1 MFRLLFSILLSFYL
15 CLQISAPVN
24 AEEGGA
30 GHYVPGSA
38 ATLVDVAPSQS
49 GWVIQPLFLNYEAEF
64 DGTRTISSGGLVS
77 TGLGVSAT
85 SVTIGA
91 VYSLENKVMGATYSA
106 GLYLPWLWLDVTGT
120 VENFS
125 RFDSVSGLS
134 DIAIIPAVL
143 VWKTGSWQYDIA
155 FPIYAPTGDYEV
167 GQLANLG
174 LNYWT
179 FDPTFGIVY
188 NNPKTG
194 FNAALHS
201 GVTFNTENSDTDYDS
216 GSVLHAEVSVQQL
229 LPTKIGVL
237 GFGVN
242 AFLYE
247 QISDDSGAGAV
258 NGGFR
263 GRSLGIGPVLDYIL
277 PTEENGTFVFELK
290 WLPELDTD
298 NRVEGDYIWF
308 KAAWQF

>member
-1 MFRLLFSILLSFYL
+1 VS
-15 CLQISAPVN
+15 

-38 ATLVDVAPSQS
+38 ATLVDVAPSQA
-49 GWVIQPLFLNYEAEF
+49 GWVIQPLFLNYNAEF
-64 DGTRTISSGGLVS
+64 DGSRTISTGGLVS
-77 TGLGVSAT
+77 TGLDVSAT

-91 VYSLENKVMGATYSA
+91 VYSLESKVMGATYSA
-106 GLYLPWLWLDVTGT
+106 GLYVPLLWMDVKGT
-120 VENFS
+120 VENLS
-125 RFDSVSGLS
+125 RSDSVSGLS

-201 GVTFNTENSDTDYDS
+201 GITFNTENSDTDYDS
-216 GSVLHAEVSVQQL
+216 GSVLHAEISVQQL
-229 LPTKIGVL
+229 LPTEVGIF
-237 GFGVN
+237 GFGLN

-247 QISDDSGAGAV
+247 QITDDSGAGAV
-258 NGGFR
+258 NGGFQ

-277 PTEENGTFVFELK
+277 PTEKNGTFVFELK
-290 WLPELDTD
+290 WLPELDTK

>member
-1 MFRLLFSILLSFYL
+1 MFKLLFSILLSFYL
-15 CLQISAPVN
+15 CFQISIPVS

-38 ATLVDVAPSQS
+38 ATLVDVAPSQP
-49 GWVIQPLFLNYEAEF
+49 GWVIQPLFLYYDAEF
-64 DGTRTISSGGLVS
+64 DGTKTISSGGLLS
-77 TGLGVSAT
+77 TGLDVSAT
-85 SVTIGA
+85 SFTIGA
-91 VYSLENKVMGATYSA
+91 VYSSETKVMGATYSA
-106 GLYLPWLWLDVTGT
+106 GLYIPFLWLDVTGT

-125 RFDSVSGLS
+125 RSDSVSGLS

-155 FPIYAPTGDYEV
+155 LPIYAPTGDYEA

-194 FNAALHS
+194 FNAALHA

-229 LPTKIGVL
+229 LPTKVGIF

-242 AFLYE
+242 VFLYE
-247 QISDDSGAGAV
+247 QITDDSGAGAV
-258 NGGFR
+258 NGGFQ
-263 GRSLGIGPVLDYIL
+263 GRSLGVGPVLDYIV
-277 PTEENGTFVFELK
+277 PTEKNGTFVFELK
-290 WLPELDTD
+290 WLPELDTE